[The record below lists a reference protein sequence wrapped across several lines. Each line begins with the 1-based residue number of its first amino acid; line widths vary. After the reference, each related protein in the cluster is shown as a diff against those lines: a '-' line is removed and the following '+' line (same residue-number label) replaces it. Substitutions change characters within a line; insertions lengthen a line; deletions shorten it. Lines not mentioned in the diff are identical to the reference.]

1 MQPFRRR
8 IRVSLQGR
16 WYDDESTITVVQLY
30 PEEEAAMRRDNDYL
44 RDLLREMVE
53 DDDYL
58 HALGGALEDDEKREY
73 HLDLLVDAGLL
84 QESNSGVYRVTNYG
98 QDFYALTLK
107 SDVWEKAKNAAAAV
121 GGGTLQ
127 VLFSVAEGYVKQ
139 KLVELGV
146 PLS

>member
-1 MQPFRRR
+1 
-8 IRVSLQGR
+8 
-16 WYDDESTITVVQLY
+16 
-30 PEEEAAMRRDNDYL
+30 MRRDNDYL

-58 HALGGALEDDEKREY
+58 HALGGALEDDDGEKREY

-107 SDVWEKAKNAAAAV
+107 SDVWEKAKNA
-121 GGGTLQ
+121 GPLWE
-127 VLFSVAEGYVKQ
+127 AEPFRYCSALLKVM
-139 KLVELGV
+139 
-146 PLS
+146 